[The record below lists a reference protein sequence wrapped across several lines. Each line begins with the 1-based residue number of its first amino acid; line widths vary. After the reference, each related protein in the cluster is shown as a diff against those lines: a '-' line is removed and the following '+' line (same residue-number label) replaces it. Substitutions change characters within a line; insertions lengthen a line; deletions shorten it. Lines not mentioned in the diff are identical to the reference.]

1 MKNRILKP
9 FVSAVCAAFLCVSLT
24 VPAFAAQ
31 NPFAA
36 MEAGSQRAV
45 EAAVKAGTIPAGT
58 TIYDCEYAA
67 DKNGVT
73 VVIRYKDKSGNW
85 IDVITGKKA
94 ATPESPQPQAVQ
106 KLSEDALAEYA
117 AEVFKLTNEARE
129 QAGLSPLSRD
139 SELDGAAAIRA
150 EELSRKFSHERP
162 DGTRFYTVMGVEVNY
177 NYAENGGA
185 SASTPKNQ
193 MQNWLNSDGHRAN
206 ILDLNGKGYT
216 KIGIGVYQASDGS
229 LYYCQLFYRPI

>member
-1 MKNRILKP
+1 MKNRILRP

-24 VPAFAAQ
+24 APAFAAQ

-36 MEAGSQRAV
+36 MEERSRQAV
-45 EAAVKAGTIPAGT
+45 ATAIKAGTVPAGT
-58 TIYDCEYAA
+58 TIYDCEFAA

-73 VVIRYKDKSGNW
+73 VVIRYKGKSGEW
-85 IDVITGKKA
+85 IDVATGQKA
-94 ATPESPQPQAVQ
+94 AAPESAQTK

-129 QAGLSPLSRD
+129 QAGLDPLERD
-139 SELDGAAAIRA
+139 GELDKAAAIRA

-185 SASTPKNQ
+185 SASTPQNQ
-193 MQNWLNSDGHRAN
+193 VNNWMKSDGHRAN

-216 KIGIGVYQASDGS
+216 KIGVGVYQASDGS

>member
-1 MKNRILKP
+1 MKNRILRP
-9 FVSAVCAAFLCVSLT
+9 FITIICAAVLCVSLT
-24 VPAFAAQ
+24 APAVAAN

-36 MEAGSQRAV
+36 METGSQKAV
-45 EAAVKAGTIPAGT
+45 DAAIKAGTVPAGT

-73 VVIRYKDKSGNW
+73 VVIRYKDK
-85 IDVITGKKA
+85 TGKWINVATGQKA
-94 ATPESPQPQAVQ
+94 ATPENTQTKTGT

-117 AEVFKLTNEARE
+117 AEVFKLTNDARE
-129 QAGLSPLSRD
+129 KAGLDPLVRD
-139 SELDGAAAIRA
+139 DELDEAAAIRA

-162 DGTRFYTVMGVEVNY
+162 DGTRFYTVLGVDVNY

-193 MQNWLNSDGHRAN
+193 VQNWLKSDGHRAN

-216 KIGIGVYQASDGS
+216 KIGIGVFQSKDGTF
-229 LYYCQLFYRPI
+229 YYCQLFYRPI